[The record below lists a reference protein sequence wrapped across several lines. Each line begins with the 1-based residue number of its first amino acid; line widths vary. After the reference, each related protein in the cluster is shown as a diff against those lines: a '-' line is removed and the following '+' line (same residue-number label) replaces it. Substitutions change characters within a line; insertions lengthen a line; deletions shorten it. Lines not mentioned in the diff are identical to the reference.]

1 MQVLPA
7 PLSNDQGMHDLG
19 ETSATALAVLWQKVG
34 IPIIYPDIDSLPE
47 ALLDILAKDFK
58 VDWYRYDYSIRA
70 KRALI
75 KDAIF
80 VHKHMGTVA
89 AVEKALTDV
98 WPPSSV
104 EEWFEYGGD
113 PYFFRVIL
121 EAQSAEEPIMVNSA
135 LDVIHFYKPV
145 RAHLEGD
152 LPIVRVT
159 FGIVIKTSKESHK
172 YHVDSSGTKP
182 RWATHG
188 NKSNEQIVVE
198 TEPHSSKYQ
207 SPVTG
212 QMTAG
217 LWPIIATHGV
227 RSASNVIV
235 ESDDEGHTYNP
246 PLTGQ
251 ATAGTHPN
259 IATHG
264 NADANGLYVGVSAS
278 ESSYAARPCGTSL
291 NSLM

>member
-1 MQVLPA
+1 MRMSNAITKDALMQVLPA

-19 ETSATALAVLWQKVG
+19 EAAATALAALWQKVG
-34 IPIIYPDIDSLPE
+34 IPNLYPHIDDMPE
-47 ALLDILAKDFK
+47 DLLDILAKDFK
-58 VDWYRYDYSIRA
+58 VDWYKYDYGIRA

-80 VHKHMGTVA
+80 VHQHMGTVA

-121 EAQSAEEPIMVNSA
+121 EAQTAEEPILVNSA

-145 RAHLEGD
+145 RAHLESN

-159 FGIVIKTSKESHK
+159 FGIVIQTSKEGHK

-188 NKSNEQIVVE
+188 NLSDEQIVVE
-198 TEPHSSKYQ
+198 SGKESHTYQ
-207 SPVTG
+207 TPVTG
-212 QMTAG
+212 Q
-217 LWPIIATHGV
+217 
-227 RSASNVIV
+227 S
-235 ESDDEGHTYNP
+235 
-246 PLTGQ
+246 
-251 ATAGTHPN
+251 TAGTHPN